1 MDSDKPISCQLIVS
15 ETRFKNRV
23 PYFETNLFL
32 NSCAVLSDNKCIF
45 SGGFCMCNLNIK
57 QYVKPHSYQYCF
69 LIFDK
74 SFVQFLAE
82 TNQEFKKCSY
92 FCPPKYNMAV
102 HSKAHFAQ
110 YPTETSIT
118 HILWFKALRI
128 LYLIQ
133 HICGLTL
140 FRTLMV

>member
-1 MDSDKPISCQLIVS
+1 MDSEKPISCQLIVS

-32 NSCAVLSDNKCIF
+32 NSCTVLSDNKCIF
-45 SGGFCMCNLNIK
+45 SGGFCMRNLHIK
-57 QYVKPHSYQYCF
+57 QYVKPHSYCF

-92 FCPPKYNMAV
+92 FCPPMYNMAV
-102 HSKAHFAQ
+102 HSKALFTQ
-110 YPTETSIT
+110 YPQKQASYIMYDSKLCVSF
-118 HILWFKALRI
+118 I
-128 LYLIQ
+128 
-133 HICGLTL
+133 
-140 FRTLMV
+140 